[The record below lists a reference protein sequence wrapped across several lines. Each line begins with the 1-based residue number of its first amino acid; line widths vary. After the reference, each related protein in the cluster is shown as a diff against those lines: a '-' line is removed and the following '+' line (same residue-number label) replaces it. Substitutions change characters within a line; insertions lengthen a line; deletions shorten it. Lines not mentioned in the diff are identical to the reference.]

1 MSRKGRPEGE
11 YRSAQHEGSPV
22 SAQREGGAASRG
34 LQQPVSWRV
43 WAMAAACVAATL
55 VLPFLVGNYWLRVW
69 TTVLMFVAVA
79 QGLNIIVGFAGYH
92 SFGNAAFFGVGA
104 YVTGVLM
111 VWGMPFVGTLP
122 IAAGVSALI
131 AMLVGY
137 PLLRLRGHYFAIA
150 TVALNI
156 AFAELIINLGGVTG
170 GAQGLA
176 LPMSSLPPDALYR
189 MIYFLM
195 AGSAI
200 GATALVAWLARSR
213 FGFALRA
220 LKDSDAGA
228 QAMGINTTRTRV
240 LAWMLSAAVTGLV
253 GGIWSYWLTF
263 IEVGSAFDIGISVKG
278 YIMMLIGGMGT
289 VAGPVLGALFFE
301 LFATLIWSHFG
312 AIHNLVLGVLVC
324 AVILVI
330 PQGLLAAVR
339 SRRWRGKGPR

>member
-1 MSRKGRPEGE
+1 MSPKGRPEGE
-11 YRSAQHEGSPV
+11 YRSAQHGGSPV
-22 SAQREGGAASRG
+22 SAK
-34 LQQPVSWRV
+34 LQPPISWRV
-43 WAMAAACVAATL
+43 WAIAAVSVAATVALPL
-55 VLPFLVGNYWLRVW
+55 VVENYWLRVW
-69 TTVLMFVAVA
+69 TTVLMYVAIA

-111 VWGMPFVGTLP
+111 AEGVPFLGTLP
-122 IAAGVSALI
+122 FAAAVSALI
-131 AMLVGY
+131 AMAVGY

-156 AFAELIINLGGVTG
+156 AFAELVINIGGVTG

-176 LPMSSLPPDALYR
+176 LPMSDLPPDALYR
-189 MIYFLM
+189 VIYFLM
-195 AGSAI
+195 LGSAI
-200 GATALVAWLARSR
+200 AATALVAWLSRSR

-228 QAMGINTTRTRV
+228 QAMGINTTRMRV
-240 LAWMLSAAVTGLV
+240 VAWMMSAAVTGLV
-253 GGIWSYWLTF
+253 GGIWAYWLTF
-263 IEVGSAFDIGISVKG
+263 IEIGSAFDIGISVKG

-289 VAGPVLGALFFE
+289 VAGPVLGAVFFE

-324 AVILVI
+324 AVILLI
-330 PQGLLAAVR
+330 PQGLLAVVR
-339 SRRWRGKGPR
+339 SRRWRSKSG